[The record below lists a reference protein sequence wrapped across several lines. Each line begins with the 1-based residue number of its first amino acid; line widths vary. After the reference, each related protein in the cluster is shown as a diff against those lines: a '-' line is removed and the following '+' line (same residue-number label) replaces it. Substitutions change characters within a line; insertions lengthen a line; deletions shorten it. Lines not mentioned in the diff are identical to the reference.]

1 MTLQP
6 ILLALFKN
14 IITMKKII
22 LLILLSSGIAMQA
35 QTLYPYLQAPTP
47 NSIYVNWKTES
58 NPETIVE
65 YGNSSTALTNTVTGT
80 NQIFTDT
87 GYNGNYFYHTT
98 KITGLTANT
107 KYYYRIKTG
116 TATSEVMSFKTLPL
130 PGQAA
135 TADGHLRFLI
145 LGDNQMRN
153 VPRFDTLVA
162 AAKRKIAQKWGITAD
177 PADNIA
183 LTVMVGDQVDVG
195 TLDHYENVHFKKNK
209 ALSGYLPIQTLVGNH
224 ETYGTLAMQAYY
236 DHYILDEMSYKN
248 ISSGTEN
255 YYANQVGNTLFIAM
269 DTEHTSV
276 QQLNWLTQVVQ
287 AANTDSTVDW
297 IISLGHRPY
306 QAEQYVGD
314 ISPWIRNSAMPIL
327 TTSAKHILHIGAH
340 HHLYHRGQLKN
351 SPTYQI
357 ISGGVAWD
365 QYWGMAAEQDFE
377 DVQKTISNWMYQI
390 IDIDVINNKFDVES
404 YSIGSAYTW
413 KDNELMDQFH
423 HYKGLQAPTQP
434 TITNNFNGNNV
445 ELPLEI
451 ISTPYNTT
459 SNQLLNTTEF
469 LIGKTADFEIIEK
482 DIYRDFENL
491 YGALNNQVDVS
502 KDVNANVDITKVTL
516 AQNEIPNGNY
526 FVKVRHRDRNLK
538 WSAWSP
544 TKSFTIINSSFANTA
559 IQLDTIAYLPNTP
572 ITVSFSDGPGNQK
585 DWIGLYKVTQTPSGS
600 SPSQKW
606 SYVNGQTN
614 GTITFSGLTTPG
626 KYYATFLEND
636 GYTELAGRK
645 EFYVGSMVS
654 LSTNEQVYP
663 SGQPVVISYTNG
675 PQLANDWIG
684 IYKVGQTPGV
694 PLAASWQYVT
704 STAGSI
710 NFTGLEDG
718 YYFAEYYLQGQY
730 SSIGNKVFFQVGE
743 QITQLAI
750 NKTIYNLNENIIAT
764 WTDAPG
770 IVKDWLGIY
779 HSGDNPNTD
788 ELVSF
793 TYFEGIAEGT
803 KELPDDKLPTE
814 AGNYF
819 IVMFTNDSYNE
830 VSNRISFVVEDS
842 LGNNEFSSQNGVQVY
857 PNPVKNGERTYIKSK
872 YPIEKIDMFDMTG
885 NLFYSSKNIN
895 DYNFSIINQS
905 LPAGVYVLK
914 IQSNKIYTVKVI
926 VK

>member
-1 MTLQP
+1 
-6 ILLALFKN
+6 
-14 IITMKKII
+14 MKKIY
-22 LLILLSSGIAMQA
+22 LLLLFFAGYMA
-35 QTLYPYLQAPTP
+35 QGQMLYPYLQAPTP

-58 NPETIVE
+58 NPESIVQF
-65 YGNSSTALTNTVTGT
+65 GNTREALTNSVTGT

-87 GYNGNYFYHTT
+87 GYSNNYFYHTV

-116 TATSEVMSFKTLPL
+116 ASTSEIMSFKTLPL

-135 TADGHLRFLI
+135 TADGHLRFLV

-162 AAKRKIAQKWGITAD
+162 SAKRKIAQKWGISAD

-236 DHYILDEMSYKN
+236 NHYVLDEMSYRG
-248 ISSGTEN
+248 ITSGTEN
-255 YYANQVGNTLFIAM
+255 YYANQVGNTLFVAM

-276 QQLNWLTQVVQ
+276 QQLNWLAQVVQ
-287 AANTDSTVDW
+287 AADTDPTVDW

-327 TTSAKHILHIGAH
+327 VTSQKHILHIGAH

-351 SPTYQI
+351 TPTYQI

-365 QYWGMAAEQDFE
+365 QYWGMAAEQDFD

-390 IDIDVINNKFDVES
+390 IDIDVNNDTFDVES

-413 KDNELMDQFH
+413 KDNELMDEFH
-423 HYKGLQAPTQP
+423 HYKGLQSPTRP
-434 TITNNFNGNNV
+434 TIVNNFTGGDV

-451 ISTPYNTT
+451 SSSAYATN
-459 SNQLLNTTEF
+459 SNQLLNSTEF
-469 LIGKTADFEIIEK
+469 LIGKTADFQIIEK
-482 DIYRDFENL
+482 DVYRDYENL
-491 YGALNNQVDVS
+491 YGALNSQVDVS
-502 KDVNANVDITKVTL
+502 KDVNANVDITKVSF
-516 AQNEIPNGNY
+516 AQNEIPNGRY
-526 FVKVRHRDRNLK
+526 FVKVRHRDRNLS
-538 WSAWSP
+538 WSEWSD
-544 TKSFTIINSSFANTA
+544 TKSFNVINSSFANTQ
-559 IQLDTIAYLPNTP
+559 IQLDTIAYRPNTP
-572 ITVSFSDGPGNQK
+572 INVSFTDGPGNQR
-585 DWIGLYKVTQTPSGS
+585 DWIALYKINQTPSGS
-600 SPSQKW
+600 SPSQLW
-606 SYVNGQTN
+606 RYVNGQTS
-614 GTITFSGLTTPG
+614 GTITFPGLTTPG
-626 KYYATFLEND
+626 RYYATFLAND

-645 EFYVGSMVS
+645 EFYVGTLVS
-654 LSTNEQVYP
+654 LSSNSQTYVSNA
-663 SGQPVVISYTNG
+663 PVTLTYANG

-684 IYKVGQTPGV
+684 IYKVGQTPSG
-694 PLAASWQYVT
+694 PASTQWRYVT
-704 STAGSI
+704 TPSGSLTF
-710 NFTGLEDG
+710 NGLADG
-718 YYFAEYYLQGQY
+718 YYFAEYFLQDGY
-730 SSIGNKVFFQVGE
+730 STIGNKVFFQVGE

-779 HSGDNPNTD
+779 HAGDDPNVD

-793 TYFEGIAEGT
+793 TYFEGITEGT
-803 KELPDDKLPTE
+803 KVLPDDKLPTQ
-814 AGNYF
+814 AGDYF

-830 VSNRISFVVEDS
+830 VSNRISFAVEET
-842 LGNNEFSSQNGVQVY
+842 LGNDEFSSKNGVQVY
-857 PNPVKNGERTYIKSK
+857 PNPVKKGEKTYIKSK
-872 YPIEKIDMFDMTG
+872 YPIDQIDMFDMTG

-905 LPAGVYVLK
+905 LPTGVYLLK
-914 IQSNKIYTVKVI
+914 IHSNKIYTVKVI
-926 VK
+926 VD